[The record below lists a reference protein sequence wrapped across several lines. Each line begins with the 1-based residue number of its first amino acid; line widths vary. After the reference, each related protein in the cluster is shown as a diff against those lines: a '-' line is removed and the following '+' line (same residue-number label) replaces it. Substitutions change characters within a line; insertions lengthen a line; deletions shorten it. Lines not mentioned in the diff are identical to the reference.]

1 MPSQG
6 RLAAKSEK
14 TRAELV
20 VAARGLFAQRGY
32 QDTTIEDIVVAAGVT
47 RGALYH
53 HFNGK
58 DALFQAVYETVEA
71 DLAQR
76 SLAAATAREEPVE
89 RLRAGID
96 AFLDA
101 CLEPDVQRIVLVDGV
116 SVLGWE
122 AWHDVGTRYSFGLL
136 VAGLAALA
144 QAGAIRNHSIEPLA
158 HLIQGALV
166 RAGMVLAR
174 AADPAMA
181 RADLGAELDA
191 LLAGLVGSDR

>member
-14 TRAELV
+14 TRAELI
-20 VAARGLFAQRGY
+20 AAGRRLFAQRGY

-53 HFNGK
+53 HFSGK
-58 DALFQAVYETVEA
+58 DELFQVVYETVEA
-71 DLAQR
+71 DLARR
-76 SLAAATAREEPVE
+76 SLTAASAREEPVE
-89 RLRAGID
+89 RLLAGID

-136 VAGLAALA
+136 VAGLSAVA
-144 QAGAIRNHSIEPLA
+144 QSGAIRDHSIEPLA

-166 RAGMVLAR
+166 RAGMMLAR
-174 AADPAMA
+174 AADPVTA
-181 RADLGAELDA
+181 RADLGSELNA
-191 LLAGLVGSDR
+191 LLDGLVSTGR